1 LHILGAFKRMI
12 HFPVTSSVLSASHL
26 GKFLSDNYTL
36 SANTTC
42 RLLKTF
48 VNDTYVVTSGSDS
61 YIFRV
66 YSVGWRSEK
75 EISEEIRLITIL
87 REGNIGVSYA
97 IADASG
103 KYIQTIQAPEGNR
116 FGVLFSFAAG
126 EKRYNPSAE
135 THFRIGEI
143 MAEIHVNTVDVALA
157 RVDYSPK
164 TLLIDSFEKF
174 KSYLPL
180 HSDEMEFM
188 RSAQQHALKEFE
200 AVKTAQ
206 IRKGAVHLDIWADN
220 LHIEDAMT
228 VTLFDFDFCGNGWL
242 CYDISFYL
250 LMLYGTETNE
260 AEYRKKSESFLKGYE
275 SVVRI
280 SDEEKRILPVAG
292 AALYFFY
299 LGVQRERFATVFF
312 NEEHLKRY
320 VKFRVK
326 KWLSFNGINP

>member
-1 LHILGAFKRMI
+1 MI

-26 GKFLSDNYTL
+26 GNFLCDNYTL

-42 RLLKTF
+42 RLVKTF
-48 VNDTYVVTSGSDS
+48 VNDTYVVTSGSDN

-66 YSVGWRSEK
+66 YSPGWRSEK

-87 REGNIGVSYA
+87 RAGNIGVSYA
-97 IADASG
+97 IADVSG

-135 THFRIGEI
+135 THRRIGAI
-143 MAEIHVNTVDVALA
+143 MATIHLNTVDVRLE
-157 RVDYSPK
+157 RVEYSPQ
-164 TLLIDSFEKF
+164 TLLVDSFGKF

-180 HSDEMEFM
+180 HSDEMGFM
-188 RSAQQHALKEFE
+188 RSAQQLALKEFE
-200 AVKTAQ
+200 AAKTAQ
-206 IRKGAVHLDIWADN
+206 LRKGAVHLDIWADN
-220 LHIEDAMT
+220 LHIADPMT

-260 AEYRKKSESFLKGYE
+260 GEYRKKSESFLEGYE

-280 SDEEKRILPVAG
+280 SDEEKRILPIAG
-292 AALYFFY
+292 AALCFFY
-299 LGVQRERFATVFF
+299 LGVQSERFATVFF

-320 VKFRVK
+320 VNLRIK
-326 KWLSFNGINP
+326 KWLSFNGINL